1 MTNTRAIDERLAD
14 DAAAVKRHTNRARE
28 LHRRALMNAIDP
40 EVLKLRLRHYEM
52 TNDHDH
58 GRGPIPSG
66 VECPAATASSHAPG
80 ASSQRW
86 KPHGRT
92 RNDRPR

>member
-66 VECPAATASSHAPG
+66 VECPGGDCLVARARSVLAAMEAAWED
-80 ASSQRW
+80 AQ
-86 KPHGRT
+86 
-92 RNDRPR
+92 